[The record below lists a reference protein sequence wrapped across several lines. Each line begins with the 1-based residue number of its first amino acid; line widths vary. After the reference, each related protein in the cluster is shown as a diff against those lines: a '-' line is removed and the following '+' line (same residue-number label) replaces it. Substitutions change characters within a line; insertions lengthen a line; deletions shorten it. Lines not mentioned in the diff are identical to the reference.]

1 MKNSNI
7 EIRKIGTVK
16 AATEK
21 RAMVDGEEMPDKF
34 GGIAAVVNQV
44 TDMGWYEEVI
54 MPGAFDDAINADDLD
69 CRCLFNHEEELI
81 LGRTKSG
88 TCRLG
93 VGSNGELE
101 YEYDADYKNPL
112 HLQVARSI
120 MRGDISQSSFAFTI
134 AEYSW
139 AKSEK
144 YGDGYLRKII
154 KVGKLYDVSPVT
166 YPAYEETM
174 TEARNAKLMEERT
187 EALKQEQNLQHDEYL
202 ADVDLL
208 TITKSKF

>member
-7 EIRKIGTVK
+7 EVRKIGTIK
-16 AATEK
+16 AGVEK

-34 GGIAAVVNQV
+34 GGTAAVVNQV
-44 TDMGWYEEVI
+44 TDMGWYEEII
-54 MPGAFDDAINADDLD
+54 MPGAFDEAVNAEDLD

-88 TCRLG
+88 TCRIG
-93 VGSNGELE
+93 VGANGELV

-112 HLQVARSI
+112 HLQVGRSI

-166 YPAYEETM
+166 FPAYEDTM
-174 TEARNAKLMEERT
+174 TEARNSKLMEERN

-208 TITKSKF
+208 AITKSKF